1 MSGMNC
7 YRGPSTALSAVSE
20 IRERVS
26 GHVAALPVPYRTP
39 DEHPTFF
46 SLPDPGT
53 DLVPDDRTFPIAL
66 DPLRCSRFEMAR
78 FARQVFDLGI
88 RYIGVCCGGTPAHI
102 RQISEELGR
111 TRIEALTVK
120 NFRGLCRPT

>member
-1 MSGMNC
+1 MAGNS
-7 YRGPSTALSAVSE
+7 YRGPSTALSAVSA
-20 IRERVS
+20 IRKRVS
-26 GHVAALPVPYRTP
+26 GHVAALPVPYRTT

-53 DLVPDDRTFPIAL
+53 DLVPNDRPFPIAL

-78 FARQVFDLGI
+78 FARQVFDLGV
-88 RYIGVCCGGTPAHI
+88 RYIGVCCGGSPAHI

-111 TRIEALTVK
+111 THPLPSIL
-120 NFRGLCRPT
+120 PT